1 MTDKTIKSGQEVIKD
16 FLDHAGEDSGVD
28 KGSIEAIKTLLE
40 SEGKVSGAKLLKEL
54 ERLRKV

>member
-28 KGSIEAIKTLLE
+28 KGSIEAIKTLLA